1 MCKMPKESTKSSQGR
16 TPRVLDLL
24 VRLVLVITL
33 PLPITLCCALMPGAA
48 SSYLEL

>member
-33 PLPITLCCALMPGAA
+33 PLPITLCCAQPGAA

>member
-1 MCKMPKESTKSSQGR
+1 MPKESTKSSQGR

-33 PLPITLCCALMPGAA
+33 PLPITPGRVAPSLGQPPA
-48 SSYLEL
+48 I